1 MVQCQKQAV
10 YNQRDQ
16 CSIDHFRYNDPSQIE
31 KQADPS
37 AKEKLKKI
45 KPGRKITI
53 FVPRKLTQ
61 DNKERYRVVKGEIA
75 AIYSKMVHVCVKAG
89 RSAYN
94 ECFLKTDLYRWQ
106 FNVK

>member
-1 MVQCQKQAV
+1 MAKKRQYANSNPVRLNPV
-10 YNQRDQ
+10 
-16 CSIDHFRYNDPSQIE
+16 SFEMIE
-31 KQADPS
+31 
-37 AKEKLKKI
+37 EKLK
-45 KPGRKITI
+45 KITI

-61 DNKERYRVVKGEIA
+61 DNKERYRVVKGEVA

>member
-1 MVQCQKQAV
+1 MAKKRQYANSNPVRLNPV
-10 YNQRDQ
+10 
-16 CSIDHFRYNDPSQIE
+16 SFEMIE
-31 KQADPS
+31 
-37 AKEKLKKI
+37 EKLKKI

-61 DNKERYRVVKGEIA
+61 DNKDRYREVA

-94 ECFLKTDLYRWQ
+94 ECFLKTDLY
-106 FNVK
+106 